1 MRESITKTARFA
13 LRSISLQVY
22 FDISG
27 FLVYSYYLYMEN
39 IRNIA
44 IIAHVDHGKT
54 TLVDALL
61 KQSKTEMKK
70 EVAAQE
76 MIMDSNE
83 LERER
88 GITIFSKNA
97 SVMYNGT
104 KINII
109 DTPGHADF
117 GGEVE
122 RVLNMA
128 DGCLLLIDAKEGP
141 MPQTRFVLK
150 KALEMGHKIIVVVNK
165 IDKPGARP
173 DFALEA
179 TLELFLELGGPRGC
193 PDHSLDFPVIYA
205 SGRDGKAGLKP
216 DLSKMEDI
224 TPIFDAIVKHIP
236 SPIAESDKPLQLLVT
251 SIAPDDFKGRIAI
264 GRIYNG
270 IIKAGQEITHISRQ
284 GQQEKCRITSLM
296 TFSGLGRV
304 EAEEVKAGDI
314 VAVAGIPDVTIGETI
329 ADPENP
335 TAMPLINIEEPT
347 VKMTFMVNTSPFAG
361 REGEFSTTMQIRKRL
376 FKELETDVSLRV
388 EEDDKN
394 NWIVSGRGE
403 LHLAIL
409 IERLRR
415 EGFEFQVSRPQVI
428 IREIDG
434 QKMTPYEKIFIEV
447 PEKYQGAVM
456 EKIGNRKGEIKD
468 MRNNNGIIFLEFI
481 IPTRGLFG
489 YRNEF
494 LTDTKGLGI
503 MNTVFFQ
510 YLPDPGNWK
519 ERDHGSLVSTVSGKT
534 NMYGLTN
541 LQSRGTLFFGPA
553 VEIYEGQVVGQNARS
568 QDVRINVCKEKALSN
583 CRSIGDAS
591 LDYFKTPKTMILDDA
606 LEYIGDDE
614 LVEVTPKNIRIRK
627 VHLKEVDAKRAER
640 AAEGIKFDY

>member
-1 MRESITKTARFA
+1 
-13 LRSISLQVY
+13 
-22 FDISG
+22 
-27 FLVYSYYLYMEN
+27 MEN

-61 KQSKTEMKK
+61 RQSKTEMKK

-97 SVMYNGT
+97 SVQYNGI

-150 KALEMGHKIIVVVNK
+150 KALEMGHKIIVVINK

-173 DFALEA
+173 EFALEA
-179 TLELFLELGGPRGC
+179 TFELFLELGAG
-193 PDHSLDFPVIYA
+193 DHSLDFPVLYA
-205 SGRDGKAGLKP
+205 SGRAGKAGLEA
-216 DLSKMEDI
+216 DLEKMEDI
-224 TPIFDAIVKHIP
+224 TPVFEAIVKHIP
-236 SPIAESDKPLQLLVT
+236 WPIADPTKPLQMLVT

-264 GRIYNG
+264 GRVYNG
-270 IIKAGQEITHISRQ
+270 MIKAGQEITHINRQ
-284 GQQEKCRITSLM
+284 GIQKKYKIISLM
-296 TFSGLGRV
+296 TFLGLGRV
-304 EAEEVKAGDI
+304 EATEIKAGDI
-314 VAVAGIPDVTIGETI
+314 CAIAGIPDITIGETI
-329 ADPENP
+329 ADAENP
-335 TAMPLINIEEPT
+335 EALPLINIEEPT
-347 VKMTFMVNTSPFAG
+347 VKMTFMVNSSPFAG
-361 REGEFSTTMQIRKRL
+361 KEGEFSTTMQIRKRL

-388 EEDDKN
+388 VEDDKN

-428 IREIDG
+428 AREINR
-434 QKMTPYEKIFIEV
+434 KMMTPYEKIFIEV
-447 PEKYQGAVM
+447 PEQYQGVIM
-456 EKIGNRKGEIKD
+456 QKMGERKGELKD
-468 MRNNNGIIFLEFI
+468 MKMNGNIVLMEFT

-489 YRNEF
+489 YKNEF

-503 MNTVFFQ
+503 INTVFFQ

-519 ERDHGSLVSTVSGKT
+519 ERNHGSLISTDTGPT
-534 NMYGLTN
+534 NIYGLTN
-541 LQSRGTLFFGPA
+541 VQDRGTLFFGAA
-553 VEIYEGQVVGQNARS
+553 VEIYEGQVVGQNSRPN
-568 QDVRINVCKEKALSN
+568 DIRVNVCKEKALSN
-583 CRSIGDAS
+583 MRSKGDGGIE
-591 LDYFKTPKTMILDDA
+591 YFKTPKTMGLEDA

-614 LVEVTPKNIRIRK
+614 LVEVTPKNVRIRK
-627 VHLKEVDAKRAER
+627 MHLKEVDAKRAER